1 MEAIEALLTRKAA
14 PRLVGPAP
22 SNEQLELIYKAALRA
37 PDHGMLRPWRYLTV
51 EGDARHKL
59 GELFV
64 EAMQPPNE
72 VLTQKLLNAPLRAPM
87 IIIAVAT
94 IVDHPKIPKVEQI
107 GSVAAAIQNMSVAIH
122 ALGFASIWRTG
133 AVAFANK
140 VKLAL
145 GLEKTDEIVGILYLG
160 TATVEDRQV
169 PEIKVDDYFE
179 AWPPA

>member
-1 MEAIEALLTRKAA
+1 MDALEALLTRTAA
-14 PRLVGPAP
+14 PRLTDPVP
-22 SNEQLELIYKAALRA
+22 SKEQLELIYKAALRA
-37 PDHGMLRPWRYLTV
+37 PDHGMLRSWRYLVV

-72 VLTQKLLNAPLRAPM
+72 VLVQKLLNAPLRAPM

-94 IVDHPKIPKVEQI
+94 IVEHPKIPAVEQI

-133 AVAFANK
+133 PPAFNSA

-145 GLEKTDEIVGILYLG
+145 GLKTTDEIVGLLYLG
-160 TATVEDRQV
+160 TAKVEDRPV
-169 PEIKVDDYFE
+169 PELNIDDYFQQ
-179 AWPPA
+179 WP